1 MPLEQKAVIDLKY
14 GGHTQKRQELVDNLH
29 LQLAVYACLVAQG
42 SAWPE
47 AAFLILGKRALLAQQ
62 RNFFP
67 DAEVVSSKLSPSGL
81 QACWNEFEELW
92 KWRRDLLDQGWI
104 ECAVSGSD
112 RANGSGLVPNSTSPI
127 QRWQLEKYAD
137 PYNDFDALTGWEENA

>member
-1 MPLEQKAVIDLKY
+1 MKY
-14 GGHTQKRQELVDNLH
+14 GGFKQKSQELSDNLH
-29 LQLAVYACLVAQG
+29 LQLAVYARLVDQG
-42 SAWPE
+42 SPWPE

-67 DAEVVSSKLSPSGL
+67 DADIVSSKLSPSGL

-112 RANGSGLVPNSTSPI
+112 RANASGLMPNSTSPI
-127 QRWQLEKYAD
+127 QRWQLENYTD
-137 PYNDFDALTGWEENA
+137 PYDDLGVLTGWEENA

>member
-1 MPLEQKAVIDLKY
+1 MSIDAA
-14 GGHTQKRQELVDNLH
+14 R
-29 LQLAVYACLVAQG
+29 A
-42 SAWPE
+42 

-67 DAEVVSSKLSPSGL
+67 DADIVSSKLSPSGL

-112 RANGSGLVPNSTSPI
+112 GATGSDLIPNSTSPI
-127 QRWQLEKYAD
+127 QRWQLENYTD
-137 PYNDFDALTGWEENA
+137 RYNDLGVLTGWEENA